1 MAIASHGVLS
11 FMGTLGVTDY
21 GYIQSFNCNDGG
33 SKSEALDNLGNVVD
47 VEYFN
52 GTLEA
57 SMTYIPD
64 TTKTIP
70 ARGDILS
77 VTHAL
82 NSAWS
87 GNYIVESVSST
98 EGASDRPNITITA
111 MRYTA
116 NGIPA

>member
-1 MAIASHGVLS
+1 MAIRSHGVIS
-11 FMGTLGVTDY
+11 FMGSTGVTDY

-64 TTKTIP
+64 DAKTIP
-70 ARGDILS
+70 SRGDVLA
-77 VTHAL
+77 VTHGV
-82 NSAWS
+82 NTNWS

-98 EGASDRPNITITA
+98 EGNSDRPTVTITA